1 MELRFKNL
9 WTVAVLILGSALLL
23 MGCTGAAA
31 SGTDT
36 AKKDKPLQIEEV
48 AGSKYDHLR
57 LTDRAVERLDLQT
70 VPAGELTVPYGA
82 LIYGLH
88 GETYIYISP
97 EPLLFVREPVKLDHV
112 DGDTVYLTEGPA
124 SGTAVVSLGAAELYG
139 AEKGVGK

>member
-36 AKKDKPLQIEEV
+36 AQNKPLQIEEV

-57 LTDRAVERLDLQT
+57 LTDRAVERLDLRT

-88 GETYIYISP
+88 GETYVYLNP
-97 EPLLFVREPVKLDHV
+97 EPLLFIREPVKLDRV
-112 DGDTVYLTEGPA
+112 DGDTVYLTEGPSA
-124 SGTAVVSLGAAELYG
+124 GTLVVSLGAAELYG
-139 AEKGVGK
+139 AENGVGK